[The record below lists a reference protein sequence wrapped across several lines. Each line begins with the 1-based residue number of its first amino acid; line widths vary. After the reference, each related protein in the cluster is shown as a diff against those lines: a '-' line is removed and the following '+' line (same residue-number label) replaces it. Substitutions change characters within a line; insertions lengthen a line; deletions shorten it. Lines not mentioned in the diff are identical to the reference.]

1 MNRDLELARLK
12 KEKKLGLLAIVAFGP
27 FFLYRFL
34 FPDDPLELRLPL
46 AIYIL
51 AIIPLFVGRP
61 LVERSEK
68 EIKRINEEPEQK
80 QDLSRL
86 NIDLADPHNQR
97 SRLPLFTKKHIWWAI
112 VCIFGVFGVISPPT
126 FEESDQEY
134 YERLQK
140 EAQTND
146 PVAQYYLALAYQHG
160 IGTETDYIKAIE
172 YYVKSSENGFR
183 GGNPETTLGW
193 WYLTS
198 PHPSIT
204 TDYEKAFYWN
214 KLGMERG
221 NTIAASNLACMYWS
235 GKGVIQNS
243 SEAIGYV
250 IRSIEL
256 HTKEDE
262 WILSVDESGDEE
274 ACFEGV
280 VKRPELYDT
289 AKQLALKALT
299 SGNKQKF
306 INELIEL
313 KTK

>member
-12 KEKKLGLLAIVAFGP
+12 KEKNLGLFAIIAFGP
-27 FFLYRFL
+27 FVLYRL
-34 FPDDPLELRLPL
+34 IFPDDPLELRLPL
-46 AIYIL
+46 TIYIL

-97 SRLPLFTKKHIWWAI
+97 SRPPLFTKKHIWWAI
-112 VCIFGVFGVISPPT
+112 ICIFGIFGVINPPT

-146 PVAQYYLALAYQHG
+146 PVAQYYLALAYRHG
-160 IGTETDYIKAIE
+160 IGTETNYKKAIE

-193 WYLTS
+193 WYLTG
-198 PHPSIT
+198 PDPSIP
-204 TDYEKAFYWN
+204 TDYKKAFYWN
-214 KLGMERG
+214 KLGMEHG
-221 NTIAASNLACMYWS
+221 HTNAASNLACMYWT
-235 GKGVIQNS
+235 GKGVTQNS
-243 SEAIGYV
+243 VTAIEHTIKAIELYEDEKDSWIRGVDNSEVCLKGVTSIPSEFTKAKRLFYEAINSDNPTDKV
-250 IRSIEL
+250 
-256 HTKEDE
+256 
-262 WILSVDESGDEE
+262 
-274 ACFEGV
+274 
-280 VKRPELYDT
+280 PELRE
-289 AKQLALKALT
+289 L
-299 SGNKQKF
+299 QK
-306 INELIEL
+306 
-313 KTK
+313 